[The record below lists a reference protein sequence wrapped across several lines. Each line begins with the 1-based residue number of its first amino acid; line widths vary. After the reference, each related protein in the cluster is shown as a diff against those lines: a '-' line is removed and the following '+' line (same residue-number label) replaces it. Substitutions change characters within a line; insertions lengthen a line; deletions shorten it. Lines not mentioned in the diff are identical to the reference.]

1 MTAAVLDGIGEPL
14 RIRQVDVAA
23 PGPGEV
29 LVRVGAT
36 GICHSDL
43 TAVEIGFGEPLPLI
57 PGHEVAGEVVELGAG
72 VQGLAEGDH
81 VVVCEVSSCGYCP
94 ECRRGRPQLCR
105 TNALHHG
112 PGAAPSMHISFDGQP
127 VHRMAGVGGFAEYV
141 LVDSSVLARIPKDVP
156 FDRAAVLGCAVAT
169 GAGAA
174 INTAGVR
181 VGDTVAVIGCGGV
194 GLNTIQGARL
204 AGAREIIAIDVV
216 PSKLEMAKRFG
227 ATAVIDASSADVVAE
242 VRALTD
248 GLGVTYAFD
257 VAGHGATERQAY
269 DLVARGGTCLLV
281 GIPRPGTR
289 FELDVLGD
297 MFDLNRV
304 EVAVRPVFMGST
316 NVINDIPLYAEL
328 YRQGRWN
335 LDDLV
340 AHRLGI
346 VDIEDGFER
355 LRRGDLARAVIT
367 EFSPVAAA
375 V

>member
-1 MTAAVLDGIGEPL
+1 MHAAMLERIGAPLEFLD
-14 RIRQVDVAA
+14 VDIAE

-29 LVRVGAT
+29 LVRVRAA

-57 PGHEVAGEVVELGAG
+57 PGHEVAGEVVQLGLG
-72 VQGLAEGDH
+72 VRGFAEGDH
-81 VVVCEVSSCGYCP
+81 VVVCEVSSCGHCS
-94 ECRRGRPQLCR
+94 ECRRGRTHLCR
-105 TNALHHG
+105 TNGTSHG
-112 PGAAPSMHISFDGQP
+112 PGAETTDHVRHGDRS

-141 LVDSSVLARIPKDVP
+141 LVDASVLASIPKDVP
-156 FDRAAVLGCAVAT
+156 FDRAALLGCAVAT

-174 INTAGVR
+174 LNTAGVR

-194 GLNTIQGARL
+194 GLNTIQAARV
-204 AGAREIIAIDVV
+204 AGAREIIAVDV
-216 PSKLEMAKRFG
+216 SEAKLERALRFG
-227 ATAVIDASSADVVAE
+227 ATATIDASSADVVAE

-289 FELDVLGD
+289 FELDVMAD

-316 NVINDIPLYAEL
+316 NVAFDIPLYAHL

-340 AHRLGI
+340 SHTLPLTDLG
-346 VDIEDGFER
+346 DGFEL
-355 LRRGDLARAVIT
+355 LRTGELARAVIT
-367 EFSPVAAA
+367 DFRAGR
-375 V
+375 

>member
-1 MTAAVLDGIGEPL
+1 MRMHAAVLEGIGGGLEFL
-14 RIRQVDVAA
+14 QVDIAE

-29 LVRVGAT
+29 LVRVRAT

-57 PGHEVAGEVVELGAG
+57 PGHEVAGEIVQLGAG
-72 VQGLAEGDH
+72 VRGFAEGDH
-81 VVVCEVSSCGYCP
+81 VVVCEVSSCGFCP
-94 ECRRGRPQLCR
+94 ECRRGRGHLCR
-105 TNALHHG
+105 TYGTHHG
-112 PGAAPSMHISFDGQP
+112 PGAATTPHIRHGDRF

-141 LVDSSVLARIPKDVP
+141 LVDHSVLARIPKAVP

-174 INTAGVR
+174 LNTAGIR

-194 GLNTIQGARL
+194 GLNTIQAARL
-204 AGAREIIAIDVV
+204 AGARQIIAIDVAEA
-216 PSKLEMAKRFG
+216 KLEMARRFG
-227 ATAVIDASSADVVAE
+227 ATATINATSADVLAE

-269 DLVARGGTCLLV
+269 DLVARGGTCLFV

-289 FELDVLGD
+289 LDLDVLGD

-316 NVINDIPLYAEL
+316 NVAFDIPLYAEL
-328 YRQGRWN
+328 YLQGRWN

-340 AHRLGI
+340 SHTLPLTDVA
-346 VDIEDGFER
+346 DGFER
-355 LRRGDLARAVIT
+355 LRKGELTRAVIT
-367 EFSPVAAA
+367 EFGAA
-375 V
+375 